1 MDTNSSMRRAVIG
14 AAALTVALAMG
25 AAAGLAWRQERD
37 PMQGG
42 RGPGGP
48 GMSPVFAA
56 LDADR
61 DGTVS
66 AAELVG
72 APVALKTLDRNGDG
86 QLSADEIRP
95 AFGPGGPGGRGPG
108 GRGGRDEPGET
119 PPTSP
124 DELTATLMG
133 FDRNNDGKLTRAE
146 VPERLQGLFDR
157 VDADKDNTL
166 TADELKKSAASMTN
180 PSADGRG
187 EGREGEGRR
196 GRGPGGPMGRDP
208 LVAALDADHDGS
220 ISAAEMSAATGV
232 LRSLDA
238 NGDGRLTPD
247 EIRPSGRGRGDRPR
261 HF

>member
-124 DELTATLMG
+124 DELDRDADGVRSQTTTASS
-133 FDRNNDGKLTRAE
+133 
-146 VPERLQGLFDR
+146 PERR
-157 VDADKDNTL
+157 C
-166 TADELKKSAASMTN
+166 
-180 PSADGRG
+180 PSDCRG
-187 EGREGEGRR
+187 SSTVR
-196 GRGPGGPMGRDP
+196 
-208 LVAALDADHDGS
+208 
-220 ISAAEMSAATGV
+220 
-232 LRSLDA
+232 
-238 NGDGRLTPD
+238 TPT
-247 EIRPSGRGRGDRPR
+247 RTTR
-261 HF
+261 